1 MQDVLQSLERHTV
14 CTGTRCFED
23 VADAFGNPI
32 VPQSQMST
40 NMMFM
45 GFMMMMMMAAMF
57 LRMNRPA
64 TDTVD
69 AKPRIQEMGPDDH
82 GPDHEPPPPS
92 IH

>member
-23 VADAFGNPI
+23 VNDAFGNPI
-32 VPQSQMST
+32 VPQSQVST

-45 GFMMMMMMAAMF
+45 GFMMMMMVAAMF

-64 TDTVD
+64 ADTAD
-69 AKPRIQEMGPDDH
+69 AKPRIQELNDGNDGNDD
-82 GPDHEPPPPS
+82 GPPPPS
-92 IH
+92 VH